1 MNKIDKGVRRIKD
14 PLGDYEYFDRRS
26 TGDEIFNKKKNSSF
40 IFWKIILPV
49 IFLSLLGYRLFFLQV
64 QEGFINLK
72 LAEGNRIRNLPVSA
86 PRGLIVDEKGE
97 LLVSNDSAYDLVTQ
111 IHKVK
116 DLDILDQQVFG
127 IIGVKKDDLIKIVKD
142 NKSSL
147 DLIVVKEKIP
157 RDEALLL
164 KSRLSTFGGFEIIPS
179 YIRKYPDIAFSH
191 ILGYTGR
198 ANEQET
204 KDSPVAVVNGSIGK
218 SELEKTYDQY
228 LQGKPG
234 NRKAEVDASGRL
246 VRLLSYSDP
255 QSGDTL
261 QTSINKKLQ
270 DYIYEILKKKTDEMQ
285 TKAAAVVMDP
295 RDGTIK
301 AMVSIPS
308 YDNSLLASGISKEE
322 YAKLSEDKN
331 FPMLNRVVSGE
342 YPSGSSIKPFIAT
355 SALEFGIVNPDTS
368 FDTPPFIEIGQWKFP
383 DWKDHGV
390 TDIRRA
396 IAESNNIFFFAL
408 GGGWGPI
415 KNGLGPDGMKKGL
428 EKFGFG
434 TQTGVDLT
442 GERDGF
448 IPTPEWK
455 KKTMKE
461 DWYIGNTYNMAI
473 GQGDLLVT
481 PMQIANATSSI
492 ANGGKLFKPRFVNKV
507 ISPSGETIK
516 EFSAGETTVNT
527 QVFSG
532 DNLKVV
538 REGMRM
544 TVAEGSAFSVFGSEF
559 PISVA
564 GKTGTAQFGPE
575 VDGEQKTHA
584 WFSSFAP
591 YEDPKIVVTILV
603 ENGGEGYQTAAPIA
617 KDIYSWWVD
626 NETK

>member
-14 PLGDYEYFDRRS
+14 PLGDYEYFDRHS

-198 ANEQET
+198 ANEQEA
-204 KDSPVAVVNGSIGK
+204 KDSPLAVVNGSIGK
-218 SELEKTYDQY
+218 SELEKTYDQF

-270 DYIYEILKKKTDEMQ
+270 DYVYEILKKKTDELQ

-355 SALEFGIVNPDTS
+355 SALEFGVVNADTS

-516 EFSAGETTVNT
+516 EFSAGETTLNT

-532 DNLKVV
+532 DNLKIV

-544 TVAEGSAFSVFGSEF
+544 TVAEGSAFSVFGSDF